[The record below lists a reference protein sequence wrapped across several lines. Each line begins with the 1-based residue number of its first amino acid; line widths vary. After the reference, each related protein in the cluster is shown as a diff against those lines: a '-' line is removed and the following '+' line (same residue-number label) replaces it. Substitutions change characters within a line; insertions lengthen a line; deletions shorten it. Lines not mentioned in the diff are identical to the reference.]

1 MIEIKAARWEDCGQ
15 VAALIEQLEEMPIDK
30 ARFEAVYRANLSNP
44 QIDYRTAWINGVLA
58 GFLSVHIQNL
68 LHHTS
73 AIAEIEDLV
82 VDVRYRGQGVGKCLF
97 DQAKKIAA
105 QAGCP
110 QLECACNQRRTA
122 SHEFYKRQG
131 MACRHYKFTLPLK

>member
-44 QIDYRTAWINGVLA
+44 QIDYQTAWINGVLA

-73 AIAEIEDLV
+73 AIAEIEELV

>member
-44 QIDYRTAWINGVLA
+44 QIDYRTAWINGFLA

-73 AIAEIEDLV
+73 AIAEIEELV
-82 VDVRYRGQGVGKCLF
+82 VDARYRGQGVGKCLF

>member
-15 VAALIEQLEEMPIDK
+15 VAALIDQLEEMPIDK

-44 QIDYRTAWINGVLA
+44 QIDYQTAWINGVLA

-73 AIAEIEDLV
+73 AIAEIEELV

>member
-44 QIDYRTAWINGVLA
+44 QIDYQTAWINGVLA

-73 AIAEIEDLV
+73 AIAEIEELV

-110 QLECACNQRRTA
+110 QLECACNQHRTA